1 MLVDIISAI
10 IVDIGLATI
19 MAACAISVAEHVQ
32 KGE

>member
-10 IVDIGLATI
+10 IVGIGLAVI
-19 MAACAISVAEHVQ
+19 MVACAISVAKHVQ